1 MQLPHLWS
9 LRFNIISFDPG
20 LASPA
25 VFAPLP
31 HQDFCFTPFDLG
43 MWAIFCDSLIG
54 NKHTRDRHSN
64 DALLCIHADSATAL
78 MDSRHLAL
86 ALLAKL
92 A

>member
-1 MQLPHLWS
+1 MALWHEDGPRPCHNGS
-9 LRFNIISFDPG
+9 A
-20 LASPA
+20 ASWVVDA
-25 VFAPLP
+25 EAP
-31 HQDFCFTPFDLG
+31 PFDLG

-54 NKHTRDRHSN
+54 NKQTRDLHSN